1 MTFEIK
7 KRKVVKMKS
16 EIYDVGEK
24 KLGEL
29 INQKK
34 GRNKNQE
41 LEFWWKKMTIKLT
54 HLWQI

>member
-41 LEFWWKKMTIKLT
+41 LEFW
-54 HLWQI
+54 